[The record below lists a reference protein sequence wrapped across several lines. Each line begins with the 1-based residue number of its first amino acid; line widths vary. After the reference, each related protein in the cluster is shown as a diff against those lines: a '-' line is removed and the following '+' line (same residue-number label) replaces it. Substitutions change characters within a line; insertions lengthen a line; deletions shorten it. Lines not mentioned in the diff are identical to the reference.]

1 MLLLTQSLT
10 AVGFCRA
17 GVLSPPAAVGPYA
30 VDPDSPECRHQ
41 RRRATLTMAYRRAV
55 SVVIVSVCRVLRGLS
70 VARSVASQQ
79 RRERERYLRERART
93 SRAKPVEQLEE
104 AEPTVAVWR
113 SRDLPATRTA
123 AMGVP
128 LSEGVSSV
136 FIGAV
141 AYVPVALVTS
151 YAPWNYAVAAVLV
164 VTLSYGLCSRRV
176 VVGPDF
182 VAVRKFGPYRLARA
196 ASICSGALAPSQ
208 RGGVLTVRTGD
219 GRTMRLRRVE
229 FTNPQVNAALRALLL
244 TSGRKYD
251 AGLMRQLDLPWREDF
266 GHHRYLLDA
275 VQ

>member
-1 MLLLTQSLT
+1 
-10 AVGFCRA
+10 
-17 GVLSPPAAVGPYA
+17 
-30 VDPDSPECRHQ
+30 
-41 RRRATLTMAYRRAV
+41 MA
-55 SVVIVSVCRVLRGLS
+55 SE
-70 VARSVASQQ
+70 
-79 RRERERYLRERART
+79 RRERERYLRERARA
-93 SRAKPVEQLEE
+93 SRAQPVEEFDR
-104 AEPTVAVWR
+104 AESTKAVWR
-113 SRDLPATRTA
+113 SRDLPSSRTA
-123 AMGVP
+123 SVGVP

-164 VTLSYGLCSRRV
+164 VALSYALCSRRV

-182 VAVRKFGPYRLARA
+182 LAVRKLGPYRLALA
-196 ASICSGALAPSQ
+196 DSICAGALAPSQ
-208 RGGVLTVRTGD
+208 RGGVLTLRTGD

-229 FTNPQVNAALRALLL
+229 FTNPKVNAALRELLL

-251 AGLMRQLDLPWREDF
+251 AGLMRQLDLPWREEF